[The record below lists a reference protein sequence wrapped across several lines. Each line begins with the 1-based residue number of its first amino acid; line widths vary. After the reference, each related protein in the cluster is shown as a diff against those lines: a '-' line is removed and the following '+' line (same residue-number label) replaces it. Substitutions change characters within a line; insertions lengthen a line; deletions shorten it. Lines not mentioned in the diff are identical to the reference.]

1 MSAEDWLRE
10 RGIEITRRGG
20 ESQPGQYARYP
31 TSALPGPPPG
41 ADIEDQET
49 QAVPSIVRL
58 DLHIVGD
65 ITEWPTGKL
74 EDDAPQTEKIPEV
87 DSPIGDARAGQRDE
101 PDFALADEATV
112 IMPSVSLPDITTT
125 PTRRLVD
132 AEGE

>member
-10 RGIEITRRGG
+10 RGIEITRHGG
-20 ESQPGQYARYP
+20 ESQPGEYARYP
-31 TSALPGPPPG
+31 TSALPGPLPG
-41 ADIEDQET
+41 DDIAEQQT

-74 EDDAPQTEKIPEV
+74 DDDAPLTAEIPEV
-87 DSPIGDARAGQRDE
+87 EATPAAE
-101 PDFALADEATV
+101 AADFAFADEATV
-112 IMPSVSLPDITTT
+112 IMPIVVMPDITTT

-132 AEGE
+132 AADEA

>member
-10 RGIEITRRGG
+10 RGIEITRQQGH
-20 ESQPGQYARYP
+20 SQPGEHARYP
-31 TSALPGPPPG
+31 TSALPGPLPG

-74 EDDAPQTEKIPEV
+74 EDDAPITEAAPPDIAVSYPSL
-87 DSPIGDARAGQRDE
+87 D
-101 PDFALADEATV
+101 PDFTFADEATA
-112 IMPSVSLPDITTT
+112 IMPIVSVPDITTV
-125 PTRRLVD
+125 PTRRLADVD
-132 AEGE
+132 DA

>member
-10 RGIEITRRGG
+10 RGIEIVRQGG

-31 TSALPGPPPG
+31 TTALPGPLPG
-41 ADIEDQET
+41 ANIEDQAT

-74 EDDAPQTEKIPEV
+74 EDDAPLTEEIPEV
-87 DSPIGDARAGQRDE
+87 VVAPMVAD
-101 PDFALADEATV
+101 PDFALADEATA
-112 IMPSVSLPDITTT
+112 IMPIVVMPDITTT

-132 AEGE
+132 PGEA